1 MKSITTL
8 VILTLLICNYSFA
21 KIPQLQNALGTFEQQ
36 SSAARGRVIQI
47 SKTEFRYDYYDVNEK
62 DSDFEFLI
70 ARGYQGGGPSWEG
83 IVYGILKLEN
93 PKILTEIR
101 FDAEGEGEGLSIIST
116 SKASL
121 EKIALLV
128 ANVKSNKSLLLK
140 AIERAKKDQH
150 ME

>member
-1 MKSITTL
+1 MKTITTL
-8 VILTLLICNYSFA
+8 LLLTLLICNYSFGE
-21 KIPQLQNALGTFEQQ
+21 IPQLQNALATLEQQ
-36 SSAARGRVIQI
+36 SSIARGSIIQI

-70 ARGYQGGGPSWEG
+70 AKGYQGGGPSWEG
-83 IVYGILKLEN
+83 IVYGILTLEN

-101 FDAEGEGEGLSIIST
+101 FDAEGEGLSIISS

-128 ANVKSNKSLLLK
+128 AKVKSNRSLLLK

>member
-1 MKSITTL
+1 MKTITTL
-8 VILTLLICNYSFA
+8 LLLTLLICNYSFGE
-21 KIPQLQNALGTFEQQ
+21 IPQLQNALATLEQQ
-36 SSAARGRVIQI
+36 SSIARGSIIQI

-70 ARGYQGGGPSWEG
+70 AKGYQGGGPSWEG
-83 IVYGILKLEN
+83 IVYGILTLEN

-101 FDAEGEGEGLSIIST
+101 FDAEGEGLSIISS

-128 ANVKSNKSLLLK
+128 AKVKSNRSLLLK
-140 AIERAKKDQH
+140 AIERAKKDQR